1 MRNVLQKMWNGVPCR
16 SQILRKVWFTETGHK
31 AGGSKSDHIIS
42 VSTKESTGNT
52 KKIAG
57 DTKTRKKSVLIS
69 SMPKPGSSGSSSNG
83 QFDNWFSDPGD
94 L

>member
-52 KKIAG
+52 KKIAR
-57 DTKTRKKSVLIS
+57 DTKTRKKVSTD
-69 SMPKPGSSGSSSNG
+69 KFYAKTGKFRF
-83 QFDNWFSDPGD
+83 QFEWAV
-94 L
+94 

>member
-1 MRNVLQKMWNGVPCR
+1 MWNGVPCR

-57 DTKTRKKSVLIS
+57 DTKKIAGDTKTRKKVSTD
-69 SMPKPGSSGSSSNG
+69 KFYAKTGKFRF
-83 QFDNWFSDPGD
+83 QFEWAV
-94 L
+94 